1 MYRYL
6 EHVEENMELED
17 DESQMDKDKLLNKNA
32 FKHL

>member
-17 DESQMDKDKLLNKNA
+17 DESQMDKLHCLPITLN
-32 FKHL
+32 L